1 MSEAPSHPPQDRAAG
16 LSASIRKEAVWAAIA
31 AAMMLY
37 FGFTFQVAED
47 SLSPR
52 LLLLTLR
59 YGGFAMLLSAG
70 LLALGAPIA
79 LMFDGIFAMLIG
91 AGLALAAIL
100 WLVATRSLEIVTV
113 LELVF
118 GYLFLSSG
126 LRNFREFCR
135 LGEQPESE

>member
-1 MSEAPSHPPQDRAAG
+1 MSEAPSHPPQGHAAG

-31 AAMMLY
+31 AALMLY

-47 SLSPR
+47 SFSPR

-70 LLALGAPIA
+70 LLALGTPIA

-100 WLVATRSLEIVTV
+100 WLAQARSFEVVTV

-135 LGEQPESE
+135 LGEPPESE